1 MKLLIMVPAY
11 NEALN
16 IQQVVSIFKASAG
29 IRLP

>member
-16 IQQVVSIFKASAG
+16 IRQVVQQASARNT
-29 IRLP
+29 IT

>member
-16 IQQVVSIFKASAG
+16 IQQVVQQLQSVC
-29 IRLP
+29 PEYD